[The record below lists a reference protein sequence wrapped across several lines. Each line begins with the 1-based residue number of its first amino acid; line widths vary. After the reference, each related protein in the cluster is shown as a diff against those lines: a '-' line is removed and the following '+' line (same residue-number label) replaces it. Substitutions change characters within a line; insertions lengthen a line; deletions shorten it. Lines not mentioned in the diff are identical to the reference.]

1 MVVVVVVIA
10 VAVSKVLDGSKRQYI
25 FERRDNNPLMD
36 EGSYM
41 LSHMYDRFL
50 ATLHHYHGKN
60 QKKN

>member
-36 EGSYM
+36 EGSYT
-41 LSHMYDRFL
+41 LSHM
-50 ATLHHYHGKN
+50 
-60 QKKN
+60 